1 MAYVHEIKFFMKNGN
16 LHAAL
21 FDNPP
26 FFSDEFWIKNVT
38 AQELQI
44 DSLPPNVILEKKYKV
59 EDLGI
64 KPFYASKPLFDFID
78 KLAETA
84 WKTGTKLL

>member
-1 MAYVHEIKFFMKNGN
+1 M
-16 LHAAL
+16 
-21 FDNPP
+21 
-26 FFSDEFWIKNVT
+26 
-38 AQELQI
+38 
-44 DSLPPNVILEKKYKV
+44 LEKKYKV